1 MQEDWKPKLVKEE
14 LDSAAST
21 EKAVETPT
29 EQKIEVET
37 TQESINPPG
46 RVGSTLNNLQGQGG
60 GMIPYEQEKIILH
73 LESLIEDERLT
84 GIDIKENLK
93 KLLNEKR
100 DDLQFHHNRNEEL
113 KQQSDLLENENNSLK
128 TDFKNLENEFRDF

>member
-1 MQEDWKPKLVKEE
+1 
-14 LDSAAST
+14 
-21 EKAVETPT
+21 
-29 EQKIEVET
+29 
-37 TQESINPPG
+37 
-46 RVGSTLNNLQGQGG
+46 
-60 GMIPYEQEKIILH
+60 MIPYEQEKIILH